1 MNRLEKAAGFG
12 SMMGKQAGLFWKK
25 LDKPVGI
32 KSQWGPHNGVTEMR
46 LDAERTMEPRLL
58 TRLFSSPEKDY
69 DHLFSVMK
77 DMAEHEDSEL
87 SSTPMGRAMFASHLL
102 PKWYPDRYKQEGD
115 SPIGN
120 EDVFEDSVYPAF
132 SSQLKAPPTTPM
144 TAKKA
149 AAFGAMMGKLAAGD
163 TWTAPN
169 AGDFLPKGNQPAQQ
183 PRYTADNLPRPAPID
198 GKAYSY
204 RENDIYKT
212 RQDMHRK
219 ADAVRFAAGAY
230 GPGTATGTIREGVV
244 VQPGATFT
252 PQGQQPASNNI
263 DWSSVTTQGGVQGN
277 PQAATSTP
285 MQRWNQR
292 VSEHHKAQA
301 LKDKGTDREIQ
312 SSSYTNPNAASFLP
326 KPGSNIQNSPA
337 PTNVAPK
344 PASSPVIESK
354 SPKRLF

>member
-1 MNRLEKAAGFG
+1 MNKLE
-12 SMMGKQAGLFWKK
+12 
-25 LDKPVGI
+25 
-32 KSQWGPHNGVTEMR
+32 
-46 LDAERTMEPRLL
+46 
-58 TRLFSSPEKDY
+58 
-69 DHLFSVMK
+69 
-77 DMAEHEDSEL
+77 
-87 SSTPMGRAMFASHLL
+87 
-102 PKWYPDRYKQEGD
+102 
-115 SPIGN
+115 
-120 EDVFEDSVYPAF
+120 
-132 SSQLKAPPTTPM
+132 
-144 TAKKA
+144 KA
-149 AAFGAMMGKLAAGD
+149 AAFGAMMGKMAAED

-169 AGDFLPKGNQPAQQ
+169 AGDFLPKGNKPAGNTWTAPNAGDWLPKGSQPAQQ

-219 ADAVRFAAGAY
+219 ADAVRSAAGAY
-230 GPGTATGTIREGVV
+230 GPGTATGTMRQGV

-326 KPGSNIQNSPA
+326 KPGSNTKSSPA

-354 SPKRLF
+354 TPKKLF

>member
-1 MNRLEKAAGFG
+1 VNRLE
-12 SMMGKQAGLFWKK
+12 
-25 LDKPVGI
+25 
-32 KSQWGPHNGVTEMR
+32 
-46 LDAERTMEPRLL
+46 
-58 TRLFSSPEKDY
+58 
-69 DHLFSVMK
+69 
-77 DMAEHEDSEL
+77 
-87 SSTPMGRAMFASHLL
+87 
-102 PKWYPDRYKQEGD
+102 
-115 SPIGN
+115 
-120 EDVFEDSVYPAF
+120 
-132 SSQLKAPPTTPM
+132 
-144 TAKKA
+144 KA

-169 AGDFLPKGNQPAQQ
+169 AGDFLPKVNQPAQQ

-219 ADAVRFAAGAY
+219 ADAVRSAAGAY
-230 GPGTATGTIREGVV
+230 GPGTSTGTIRQGGV

-252 PQGQQPASNNI
+252 PQGGA
-263 DWSSVTTQGGVQGN
+263 QGS
-277 PQAATSTP
+277 PQAAPSTA
-285 MQRWNQR
+285 MQRWKNQ

-326 KPGSNIQNSPA
+326 KPKSNTQGSPA

-354 SPKRLF
+354 TPKKLF